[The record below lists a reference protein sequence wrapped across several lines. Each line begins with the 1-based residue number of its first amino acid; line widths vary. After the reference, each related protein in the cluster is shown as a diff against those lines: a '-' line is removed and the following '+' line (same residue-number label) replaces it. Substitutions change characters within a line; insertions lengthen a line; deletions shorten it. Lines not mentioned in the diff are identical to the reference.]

1 MKKLFLLFILAII
14 VSFACTE
21 EDTAAGDRG
30 NTNSNAILIKN
41 NMIDMVSEDA
51 SLKVKDAAMRLEMPA
66 LRGGASNMFVVHTA
80 PGYGINYAMEY
91 SLPLKASRWSAY
103 RTYKGFS
110 CNENHWNRNYWKDGY
125 WENDTKKTAYW
136 DGQYWGAAPFQQ
148 DKLIPQQYRTT
159 LADHQSN
166 GHDRGHVIGSADRLN
181 SMETNGQTFYL
192 SNMHPQLDGFN
203 QGGIWYNLEN
213 KIRNA
218 WDKDN
223 FRDTLYIVKGGVID
237 RDVTYAQGR
246 GSNRLIVPGNFFM
259 ALLCKNSSPSQWG
272 YKAIGFWMKHEEN
285 ERKDYRSFAVSIDE
299 LERLTGIDFFCNL
312 PDGIEEVVE
321 RNMAPAAWGI

>member
-1 MKKLFLLFILAII
+1 MKKLFFLFILAII

-136 DGQYWGAAPFQQ
+136 DGQYWGDDPFQQ

-192 SNMHPQLDGFN
+192 SNMHPQLAGFN
-203 QGGIWYNLEN
+203 QRGIWPGLEN
-213 KIRNA
+213 KIRNS
-218 WDKDN
+218 WDKPN
-223 FRDTLYIVKGGVID
+223 FRDTLYVVKGGVID
-237 RDVTYAQGR
+237 GDVNYAQGN
-246 GSNRLIVPGNFFM
+246 GQRLIAPKYFFM
-259 ALLCKNSSPSQWG
+259 ALLCKNSNPSQGG
-272 YKAIGFWMKHEEN
+272 YKAIGFWMKHEAN
-285 ERKDYRSFAVSIDE
+285 DSKDFRGHAVSIDE
-299 LERLTGIDFFCNL
+299 LERLTGLDFFCNL
-312 PDGIEEVVE
+312 PDEIEASVE
-321 RNMAPAAWGI
+321 SNMATKAWGI